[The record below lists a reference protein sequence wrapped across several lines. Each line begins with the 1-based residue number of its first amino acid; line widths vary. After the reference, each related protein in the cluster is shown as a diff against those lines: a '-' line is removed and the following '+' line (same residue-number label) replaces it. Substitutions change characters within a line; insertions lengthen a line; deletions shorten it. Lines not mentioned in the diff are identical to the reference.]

1 MDNIYTKFIQ
11 NKNTNNIITDLI
23 TKSFEEKNKIN
34 FLDIPIKGY
43 IGTVINN
50 SFIIKLGI
58 GSDMHI
64 SKYNNIIYMVNYL

>member
-50 SFIIKLGI
+50 SFII
-58 GSDMHI
+58 SDMHI